1 VRLNTPVPASS
12 PPLRRIALVVNRSKP
27 GAAALAAELAKIAK
41 SKKTAVT
48 MTDAFPIPA
57 GFLKNQ
63 DACCVLGGDGT
74 ILSVVGEAVATQVPV
89 FGINQGKL
97 GFLATIPVREA
108 KAIFTRLL
116 AGDYHLARRTVL
128 RARAADGREA
138 LALNDIVL
146 KQPGLSRLISLQ
158 VFSDGK
164 LVNEYHADGLIIA
177 TPTGSTAYNL
187 SAGGPLIHP
196 HAQVLA
202 LTPICP
208 HTLSNRAVI
217 FSGDTRLEVRGI
229 EPGLQPVVTRDGQPC
244 FEAGR
249 VLPLN
254 VSLDKRTLALV
265 QPPGHSHFD
274 ILRGKLKWGE
284 EPRVSE

>member
-1 VRLNTPVPASS
+1 MPATS
-12 PPLRRIALVVNRSKP
+12 PPLRRIALVVNRAKP
-27 GAAALAAELAKIAK
+27 GAAALAAALAKIAK
-41 SKKTAVT
+41 ARKVAVT
-48 MTDAFPIPA
+48 LTDAFPIPA
-57 GFLKNQ
+57 GFLKGQ

-74 ILSVVGEAVATQVPV
+74 LLSVVGEAVASKVPV

-97 GFLATIPVREA
+97 GFLATIPVENA
-108 KAIFTRLL
+108 QAVFARLL

-128 RARAADGREA
+128 RAEAADGRVA

-146 KQPGLSRLISLQ
+146 KHPGLSRLISLR

-164 LVNEYHADGLIIA
+164 FVNEYHADGLIFA

-202 LTPICP
+202 VTPICP
-208 HTLSNRAVI
+208 HTLSNRSVI
-217 FSGDTRLEVRGI
+217 FAGNTRLEVRGI
-229 EPGLQPVVTRDGQPC
+229 GTDVAPAVTRDGQPC
-244 FEAGR
+244 FEGGVA
-249 VLPLN
+249 LPLH
-254 VSLDKRTLALV
+254 VSLDKRTLALL
-265 QPPGHSHFD
+265 QPPGHSHFE

-284 EPRVSE
+284 EPGAE

>member
-1 VRLNTPVPASS
+1 MPSTS
-12 PPLRRIALVVNRSKP
+12 PPLRRLALVVNRSKP
-27 GAAALAAELAKIAK
+27 GAAELAAQLAVIAK
-41 SKKTAVT
+41 RRKVT
-48 MTDAFPIPA
+48 VEITDVFPIPA

-74 ILSVVGEAVATQVPV
+74 ILSVVGEAVAAQTPV

-108 KAIFTRLL
+108 KTIFARLL
-116 AGDYHLARRTVL
+116 AGEYHLARRTVL
-128 RARAADGREA
+128 RAQAADGRVA

-196 HAQVLA
+196 HAEVLA

-208 HTLSNRAVI
+208 HTLSNRSVI
-217 FSGDTRLEVRGI
+217 FSGGTRLEIRGI
-229 EPGLQPVVTRDGQPC
+229 EPGMRPVVSRDGQPC
-244 FEAGR
+244 FEGGK
-249 VLPLN
+249 VLPLS
-254 VSLDKRTLALV
+254 VELDKRTLALV
-265 QPPGHSHFD
+265 QPTGHSHFD

-284 EPRVSE
+284 EARGS

>member
-1 VRLNTPVPASS
+1 MPSSS
-12 PPLRRIALVVNRSKP
+12 PPLRRLALVVNRAKP
-27 GAAALAAELAKIAK
+27 GAAALAAELAKIARSRK
-41 SKKTAVT
+41 VAVAL
-48 MTDAFPIPA
+48 TDKFPIPA

-74 ILSVVGEAVATQVPV
+74 ILSVVGQAVAAQVPV
-89 FGINQGKL
+89 FGINRGKL

-108 KAIFTRLL
+108 KMIFPRLL
-116 AGDYHLARRTVL
+116 AGDYHLARRTLL
-128 RARAADGREA
+128 RARAADGRVA

-146 KQPGLSRLISLQ
+146 KHPGLSRLISLK

-164 LVNEYHADGLIIA
+164 LVNEYHGDGLILA

-217 FSGDTRLEVRGI
+217 FSGSTRLEVRGLD
-229 EPGLQPVVTRDGQPC
+229 EEVQPAVTRDGQEC
-244 FEAGR
+244 FVGGKI
-249 VLPLN
+249 LPLEI
-254 VSLDKRTLALV
+254 SLEERTLALL
-265 QPPGHSHFD
+265 QPPGHSHFAL
-274 ILRGKLKWGE
+274 LRDKLRWGNE
-284 EPRVSE
+284 GGS

>member
-1 VRLNTPVPASS
+1 MPGTSPA
-12 PPLRRIALVVNRSKP
+12 LKRIAFVVNRAKP
-27 GAAALAAELAKIAK
+27 GAAALADELAQMAR
-41 SKKTAVT
+41 SKKVKVAL
-48 MTDAFPIPA
+48 TDQFPIPA
-57 GFLKNQ
+57 GFLKRQ

-74 ILSVVGEAVATQVPV
+74 LLSVVGEAVAAQTPV
-89 FGINQGKL
+89 FGINRGKL

-108 KAIFTRLL
+108 KAVFARLL

-128 RARAADGREA
+128 RAQTADGRVA

-164 LVNEYHADGLIIA
+164 LVNEYHADGLIFA

-202 LTPICP
+202 VTPICP

-217 FSGDTRLEVRGI
+217 FSGETRLEVRGL
-229 EPGLQPVVTRDGQPC
+229 EPATQPAVTRDGQAC
-244 FEAGR
+244 FEGGKI
-249 VLPLN
+249 LPLE
-254 VSLDKRTLALV
+254 VSLDKRTLALL
-265 QPPGHSHFD
+265 QPPGHSHFA
-274 ILRGKLKWGE
+274 ILRDKLKWGE
-284 EPRVSE
+284 SSEGTK

>member
-1 VRLNTPVPASS
+1 MSSS
-12 PPLRRIALVVNRSKP
+12 PLLRRLAFVVNRAKP
-27 GAAALAAELAKIAK
+27 GAAALALELARLARRRNV
-41 SKKTAVT
+41 AVAL
-48 MTDAFPIPA
+48 TDHFPIPT
-57 GFLKNQ
+57 GFLKGQ

-74 ILSVVGEAVATQVPV
+74 ILSVVGEAVAAQVPV
-89 FGINQGKL
+89 FGINRGKL
-97 GFLATIPVREA
+97 GFLATIPVSEA
-108 KAIFTRLL
+108 KPIFARLL

-128 RARAADGREA
+128 RARAADGRVA

-146 KQPGLSRLISLQ
+146 KHPGLSRLISLQ

-164 LVNEYHADGLIIA
+164 LVNEYHGDGLIFA

-217 FSGDTRLEVRGI
+217 FSGATRLEVRGLDLAI
-229 EPGLQPVVTRDGQPC
+229 QPSVTRDGQEC
-244 FEAGR
+244 FEGGK
-249 VLPLN
+249 VLPLEI
-254 VSLDKRTLALV
+254 SLDRRTLALL
-265 QPPGHSHFD
+265 QPPGHSHFAL
-274 ILRGKLKWGE
+274 LRDKLRWGNE
-284 EPRVSE
+284 GDGGAEH